1 MQLYSTKHQSADVDL
16 KEAVLKGLPPDNGL
30 YMPTEIPLL
39 PQTFW
44 DNLDNYT
51 FTEMAFH
58 IAKNFIGDAIPTAEL
73 NKIIQRCL

>member
-51 FTEMAFH
+51 FT
-58 IAKNFIGDAIPTAEL
+58 
-73 NKIIQRCL
+73 